1 MLNTSANPSC
11 SKTRSATCQF
21 VYVRVFV
28 ILFMGLDAVAPTL
41 VTVSG
46 TMLGPNE
53 DLGRSEGGAW

>member
-1 MLNTSANPSC
+1 MLNTSANPLC
-11 SKTRSATCQF
+11 SKTRSATCQ
-21 VYVRVFV
+21 FV